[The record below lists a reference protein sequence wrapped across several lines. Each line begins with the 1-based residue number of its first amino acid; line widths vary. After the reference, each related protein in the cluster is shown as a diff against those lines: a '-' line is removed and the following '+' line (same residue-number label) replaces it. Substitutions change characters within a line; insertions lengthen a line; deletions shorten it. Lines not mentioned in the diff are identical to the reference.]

1 MTNDI
6 REELPELLG
15 AIIQAA
21 RTMFPGQDWTMVERH
36 VRRAWNDVSHEAG
49 FSWQEIRA
57 RARREW
63 EALD

>member
-1 MTNDI
+1 MKNDI
-6 REELPELLG
+6 REDLPEMLG

-21 RTMFPGQDWTMVERH
+21 RAMFPGQDWTTVENH
-36 VRRAWNDVSHEAG
+36 VRRAWNDVSHDAAA
-49 FSWQEIRA
+49 SWQDIRA

>member
-1 MTNDI
+1 MTNKI
-6 REELPELLG
+6 REDLPEMLR

-21 RTMFPGQDWTMVERH
+21 RAMFPGEDWPVVETH
-36 VRRAWNDVSHEAG
+36 LRRAWNDVSHDAAA
-49 FSWQEIRA
+49 SWQDIRA